1 VKILLVGNYE
11 RDGQKSMVRYCSML
25 ESLLRSA
32 GQEVSVIRP
41 TPQLGRF
48 GNAHRGSGKW
58 LGYADKFVLFRA
70 RLRAAAAA
78 TDVVHICDHSNSM
91 YARYLEG
98 IPHVVTC
105 HDLIAVRQARGEFTG
120 MRTRW
125 TGRRYQEMIIN
136 GLRRARH
143 VVCDSEN
150 TRADLLR
157 IAGIPAE
164 RTSVVYI
171 AMNYPYAPLNHT
183 ERIAR
188 LEDLGIASGERFL
201 LHVGSGSW
209 YKNQSG
215 VIRIFHHL
223 TRTVQAR
230 DMRLVVICNVWQPLL
245 QKMVDDYRLSGRV
258 SVHFNLEAE
267 DLRALY
273 SGATALLFPSLCEG
287 FGWPIIEA
295 QACGCPVFTS
305 NRAPMTEV
313 GGNGAV
319 YIDPEDPVEA
329 AKIIVDSL
337 PHAQR
342 MREAGFTN
350 NRRFTSDQMVDGY
363 LNIYASAMDRD
374 SSTNRQFRREARSQ
388 DCEGKRGIE
397 ANTATS

>member
-11 RDGQKSMVRYCSML
+11 RDGQKSMLRFCSML

-41 TPQLGRF
+41 TSLVGRF
-48 GNAHRGSGKW
+48 GNANRGSGKW
-58 LGYADKFVLFRA
+58 LGYADQFVLFRA
-70 RLRAAAAA
+70 RLKAAAAA
-78 TDVVHICDHSNSM
+78 ADVVHICDHSNSM
-91 YARYLEG
+91 YARYLDG

-105 HDLIAVRQARGEFTG
+105 HDLIAVRQARGEFAG

-125 TGRRYQEMIIN
+125 TGRRYQEMIID

-157 IAGIPAE
+157 ITRVPAE

-171 AMNYPYAPLNHT
+171 GLNYPYAPLNHT
-183 ERIAR
+183 ERLAR
-188 LEDLGIASGERFL
+188 LQDLGIAYGERFL

-223 TRTVQAR
+223 TGTAQAR
-230 DMRLVVICNVWQPLL
+230 DMKLVVICNVWQPLL
-245 QKMVDDYRLSGRV
+245 QKMVDDYCLGGRV

-319 YIDPEDPVEA
+319 YIDPEDPIEA
-329 AKIIVDSL
+329 AKIILDSL
-337 PHAQR
+337 PHVQR

-350 NRRFTSDQMVDGY
+350 NRRFTSDQMVNGY
-363 LNIYASAMDRD
+363 LSIYALAIDPGSRGNHQ
-374 SSTNRQFRREARSQ
+374 SRSEACSQ
-388 DCEGKRGIE
+388 DCGGKRRTE
-397 ANTATS
+397 ANNATS